1 MEVRETLGPQPRKP
15 APALPVGPNLVSDFT
30 DNVAL
35 HGRRGRRAPEGR
47 IPRTCG
53 GAGDRYGPTAMN
65 ENTPPSSAPLPPPS
79 PSSPHATGAP
89 ATKRRPWLLY
99 GCGAVLGLILIIVA
113 TVAFT
118 IWYIQ
123 RPIKPVVLSPAEKT
137 TVEAKLQRMGDPG
150 ATTPGSSTQ
159 PATTS
164 GKEIARSEIAPSTFT
179 KAAPASPALPEGSAT
194 ATAEGKVL
202 KVDPTYVPGSK
213 ELRLTEREL
222 NGLLNANTDLGN
234 TVRIELGRDAINAYV
249 AAPIPADVPV
259 FGGKIF
265 RARGRFR
272 ISLSPG
278 TPPVAVLEDVT
289 VFGLSLPKEWLGGI
303 KGENL
308 LDDAMGKRNGSPI
321 LRGVKSLRVEPGALV
336 IEVND

>member
-1 MEVRETLGPQPRKP
+1 MNENNPPS
-15 APALPVGPNLVSDFT
+15 PALPT
-30 DNVAL
+30 
-35 HGRRGRRAPEGR
+35 
-47 IPRTCG
+47 
-53 GAGDRYGPTAMN
+53 
-65 ENTPPSSAPLPPPS
+65 PPS
-79 PSSPHATGAP
+79 PSSPNVTGAP
-89 ATKRRPWLLY
+89 ATKSRPWLLY
-99 GCGAVLGLILIIVA
+99 GCGAVLGLILIIIA

-123 RPIKPVVLSPAEKT
+123 RPIKPVVLSPTEKT
-137 TVEAKLQRMGDPG
+137 TVEAKLQRMGDSPVTTSS
-150 ATTPGSSTQ
+150 TTPTTPSANSA
-159 PATTS
+159 ATS
-164 GKEIARSEIAPSTFT
+164 PSTLT
-179 KAAPASPALPEGSAT
+179 KAAPSSALPEGSLT
-194 ATAEGKVL
+194 ATAEGKVV

-222 NGLLNANTDLGN
+222 NGLLNANTELGN

-272 ISLSPG
+272 IALSPG